1 MTKKF
6 LSLFTAVLILV
17 GLVGCAA
24 SENTDQSG
32 ATQPA
37 QRKASRLTA
46 KEAQNIALEHA
57 DLTAEQV
64 TLLRTHYDE
73 DDLVPEYEVEFR
85 QGDYE
90 FDYTIHAETG
100 KVLEWNQEFD
110 PVNAPSPTQPEA
122 PATEPAVSVTEP
134 TVAVVA
140 TEPTVTKPPKPAQ
153 PKLSKEEARN
163 IALDH
168 AGFKQSQVK
177 GLEVEYDFDDG
188 VPEYSVEFYADG
200 WEYDYEI
207 HAETGKILKHHKERD

>member
-6 LSLFTAVLILV
+6 LSLLVAVLILV

-24 SENTDQSG
+24 SENTEQSG

-37 QRKASRLTA
+37 QSKLLTE

-73 DDLVPEYEVEFR
+73 DDGVPEYEVEFR

-100 KVLEWNQEFD
+100 KVLQWDRELEQ
-110 PVNAPSPTQPEA
+110 SPTQA
-122 PATEPAVSVTEP
+122 PTEPPTE
-134 TVAVVA
+134 VA
-140 TEPTVTKPPKPAQ
+140 TEPPATEAPKKAQ
-153 PKLSKEEARN
+153 PKLSREEARD

-168 AGFKQSQVK
+168 AGFNQSQVK
-177 GLEVEYDFDDG
+177 ALEIEYDFDDG

-207 HAETGKILKHHKERD
+207 HAETGMILKNHKERD

>member
-6 LSLFTAVLILV
+6 LSLLVAVLILV

-37 QRKASRLTA
+37 QSKLLTE

-73 DDLVPEYEVEFR
+73 DDGVPEYEVEFR

-100 KVLEWNQEFD
+100 KVLQWDRELEQ
-110 PVNAPSPTQPEA
+110 SPTQA
-122 PATEPAVSVTEP
+122 PTEPPTE
-134 TVAVVA
+134 VA
-140 TEPTVTKPPKPAQ
+140 TEPPATEAPKKAQ
-153 PKLSKEEARN
+153 PKLSREEARD

-168 AGFKQSQVK
+168 AGFNQSQVK
-177 GLEVEYDFDDG
+177 ALEIEYDFDDG

-207 HAETGKILKHHKERD
+207 HAETGMILKNHKERD